1 MRFFISRVSMYR
13 EEKPC
18 EEAFEAIYTRIDE
31 RTSDDPAKIG
41 YFQSFP
47 ERIQQEWYGEGVNH
61 RVEHGHIKRDFP
73 GERDWAIDINS
84 LEELYALY
92 QKYGPFMIRE
102 HIFSEAPEINI
113 IDDYL

>member
-1 MRFFISRVSMYR
+1 MRFFISRVSTGYD
-13 EEKPC
+13 EKPC
-18 EEAFEAIYTRIDE
+18 EEAFETTYTQIDE
-31 RTSDDPAKIG
+31 RTADDPAKIG

-73 GERDWAIDINS
+73 GQRGWAIDIGN
-84 LEELYALY
+84 LKQLYALY
-92 QKYGPFMIRE
+92 QKYGELMIRQ
-102 HIFSEAPEINI
+102 HLFSDGPEIKI